1 MKEINYQEYL
11 DIKDNAT
18 CVIAFGAPWCR
29 DCKIAE
35 PFLVELSQK
44 YTNINFYHV
53 NVDKDENI
61 RADLGIRHIPTI
73 LFLKN
78 GEEVH
83 TRVVE
88 PHSIFLIEEGV
99 LKL

>member
-1 MKEINYQEYL
+1 MKEIDYKSFLE
-11 DIKDNAT
+11 IKDNAT

-35 PFLVELSQK
+35 PFLQELNNK
-44 YTNINFYHV
+44 YPNISFYHV
-53 NVDKDENI
+53 DVDKDENI
-61 RADLGIRHIPTI
+61 RAELNIRHIPTI

-78 GEEVH
+78 GEEVYQ
-83 TRVVE
+83 RVVE
-88 PHSIFLIEEGV
+88 PHSISLIEAGV